1 MLFLYKKV
9 HFWHGCFKVE
19 TLSKLHLP
27 KYILLNRHEYKRTEV
42 RTGGPFG
49 QREREREWRGGGERE
64 KEREGGEKEINEG
77 GREKGEKRNTDYR
90 NKLYLDKQ
98 WS

>member
-1 MLFLYKKV
+1 MYKKV

-49 QREREREWRGGGERE
+49 QRESGEGEGRGERERE
-64 KEREGGEKEINEG
+64 EG
-77 GREKGEKRNTDYR
+77 KR
-90 NKLYLDKQ
+90 
-98 WS
+98 